1 MEPDRAWIEELRRAL
16 LQWFAEHR
24 RELPWRRV
32 NDDPYAIWIAEVM
45 LQQTQVATVI
55 PYYER
60 FMRRF
65 PTLESLAEA
74 PSEEVLKH
82 WEGLGYYSRAR
93 NLQEAAQQVVR
104 EHDSRLPAEAE
115 TLQRLPGIGRYTAGA
130 IASIAF
136 GQVSPVVD
144 GNVSRVLARLFWL
157 KGDLKK
163 PSAQSLL
170 WNLARQLVDPHS
182 PGDFN
187 QAMMELG
194 STVCTP
200 AAPECGRCPVAHLCA
215 ALQRG
220 EPSAVPEASPS
231 KPSRAV
237 TDVSAIVLNNGW
249 VLIAKRPPQG
259 LWGGLWE
266 FPRIT
271 RQGKESIEQL
281 ACQAAQELVGIQVK
295 PREPLIQIK
304 HQVTYHA
311 IRLHGYLCDYDAGEI
326 NPVGYQEARWVLPE
340 NLPDLPLSAPQ
351 RQLADHLLMKL
362 NGADRSLFD

>member
-1 MEPDRAWIEELRRAL
+1 MRLDNQWVGELRRAL

-24 RELPWRRV
+24 RDLPWRKD
-32 NDDPYAIWIAEVM
+32 NENPYAVWVAEVM

-60 FMRRF
+60 FMQRF
-65 PTLESLAEA
+65 PTVDALAEA
-74 PSEEVLKH
+74 PQEEVLKH

-93 NLQEAAQQVVR
+93 NLQEAAKQIVR
-104 EHDSRLPAEAE
+104 EHGGSLPFE
-115 TLQRLPGIGRYTAGA
+115 TDALQQLPGVGAYTAGA

-136 GQVSPVVD
+136 GQAVPVVD

-157 KGDLKK
+157 KGDMKRA
-163 PSAQSLL
+163 SAQTIL
-170 WNLARQLVDPHS
+170 WNLARQLVDPQN

-187 QAMMELG
+187 QALMELG

-200 AAPECGRCPVAHLCA
+200 AAPECGQCPIAHLCA

-220 EPSAVPEASPS
+220 EPTAVPEPSPG

-237 TDVSAIVLNNGW
+237 TDVSAIVLNKDE
-249 VLIAKRPPQG
+249 VLVCKRPPQG

-266 FPRIT
+266 FPRAT
-271 RQGKESIEQL
+271 RQGKESLEQL
-281 ACQAAQELVGIQVK
+281 ACKAVKELTGIQVK
-295 PREPLIQIK
+295 PIEPLVQIK

-311 IRLHGYLCDYDAGEI
+311 IRLHGYLCDYVAGEVQ
-326 NPVGYQEARWVLPE
+326 PLGCEEVRWVLPDS
-340 NLPDLPLSAPQ
+340 LRDFPMSAPQ
-351 RQLADHLLMKL
+351 RQLADRLR
-362 NGADRSLFD
+362 DRLTKAANNLFD

>member
-1 MEPDRAWIEELRRAL
+1 MKPDVRWVEELRRAL
-16 LQWFAEHR
+16 LQWFAQHR
-24 RELPWRRV
+24 RALPWRKDSE
-32 NDDPYAIWIAEVM
+32 NPYAVWVSEVM
-45 LQQTQVATVI
+45 LQQTQTATVI

-60 FMRRF
+60 FMQRF
-65 PTLESLAEA
+65 PTVETLAEA
-74 PSEEVLKH
+74 PQEEVLRH

-93 NLQEAAQQVVR
+93 NLQEAARLIVR
-104 EHDSRLPAEAE
+104 EYGGQLPAEVEA
-115 TLQRLPGIGRYTAGA
+115 LKHLPGVGAYTAGA

-136 GQVSPVVD
+136 GRAAPVVD

-157 KGDLKK
+157 KGDMKK
-163 PSAQSLL
+163 PSVQTLL
-170 WNLARQLVDPHS
+170 WNLARQLVDPRM

-220 EPSAVPEASPS
+220 EPSAVPEPSRS

-237 TDVSAIVLNNGW
+237 TDVSAIVLNEGQ
-249 VLIAKRPPQG
+249 VVIGKRPPHG

-266 FPRIT
+266 FPRTT
-271 RQGKESIEQL
+271 RQGKESLEQL
-281 ACQAAQELVGIQVK
+281 ARQAAQELTGIHVE
-295 PREPLIQIK
+295 PREPLMQVK

-311 IRLHGYLCDYDAGEI
+311 IRLHGYLCDYVSGDLQ
-326 NPVGYQEARWVLPE
+326 PSGYQEVRWVEPAS
-340 NLPDLPLSAPQ
+340 LPDFPLSAPQ
-351 RQLADHLLMKL
+351 RQLADCLMLKL
-362 NGADRSLFD
+362 SGKAKSLFD